1 MLKKNELSEDNSS
14 NKNQPNPK
22 ISETKNQKTS
32 KINKNIINKI
42 HSIKASVNNN
52 SNKLNFIRRKNNF
65 KRNKD
70 ASVKKNTSRSKSKN
84 REITHSFNKNLIKNK
99 ISNENSKKFN
109 NSKSINNNINLTKN
123 YSLNEDNLGKNFF
136 QNNSSN
142 NNMNNNNI
150 IITINN
156 YNKIT
161 PNNIFDTTNINEK
174 KSEVKNINAK
184 RPNKKELQNIKKG
197 NEKKLYNNYINEHD
211 YNLDNN
217 LYNNNIFYNQA
228 IFNKNDNNI
237 NNIIDDNND
246 NLSINTYNTINK
258 SNNIINSNNNT
269 SKREFRN
276 RNLVKKDNK
285 YQDNIILKKKQLE
298 MYSPLSFLKKNL
310 EIDKRILDDAK
321 LKEKINNDNLS
332 SFNNTNINSKFTSQS
347 ELGISDK
354 KDKDKII
361 KDEKDVINNDNI
373 NKSLTDII
381 IDKIEQNI
389 KNKNQVSNIIST
401 LNRIKNTK
409 QLYKNKKLY
418 TKINRKKV
426 KPTSNSNRN
435 NAYLKTHP
443 YKFFDKREKSV
454 NERLYYSRSNSKN
467 ALSNNFN
474 MKYRNFSK
482 NRSSKSNQ
490 KLIDKSFMSENR
502 DFLYK
507 KKKSSKNNLF
517 LSQGQNND
525 KIYTF
530 NNNKNTKLRNIKT
543 EKKQD
548 RKKSDVS
555 DSISINTSIYDIKNS
570 PVLSAINKQIV
581 NDINSNKNTPS
592 KLTFIDTLLN
602 NNKFIDTY
610 ESTTIANIDKH
621 CDSLLSKIN
630 KKLKI
635 KENYINK
642 EEQNDKYHTIN
653 VILDDINL
661 FDNDNNFKNIKICKK
676 LISNASLCRKGL
688 NRPEEDEKINQDTL
702 FKVKFGDLNYSYYG
716 VCDGHGPLGH
726 LVSDYIKSNLTFIV
740 YKHLKS
746 LLLQKSNSKN
756 PNNEMN
762 FHSID
767 DSFINFPKLFKECFI
782 LMESKLVENKSIDIQ
797 LSGTTCISLLFC
809 EDRIISANIGD
820 SRAIKCFYD
829 SNTNKWRYIPLSRD
843 HKPSEQDE
851 ARRIKECK
859 GIIHP
864 YVDDDGKYI
873 GPDRVWNEGEELP
886 GLAMSRSFGDE
897 IAKEVGV
904 YSEPEVKIFPY
915 NNNDKFVVIA
925 SDGLWEYVN
934 NNEVADIVGK
944 YHEMNDCDGAVSKL
958 YEIAKERWVKYDDY
972 IDDISII
979 VVFLDDVKL

>member
-1 MLKKNELSEDNSS
+1 MLNTNTIYCKNHPNRKAYRFCDACKEFICNYCAFHAKHISHFDKIKSFKDLLKTYFPNFQQQNISNLSKYIELFHFILNYNSS
-14 NKNQPNPK
+14 FMP
-22 ISETKNQKTS
+22 
-32 KINKNIINKI
+32 
-42 HSIKASVNNN
+42 
-52 SNKLNFIRRKNNF
+52 F
-65 KRNKD
+65 D
-70 ASVKKNTSRSKSKN
+70 
-84 REITHSFNKNLIKNK
+84 
-99 ISNENSKKFN
+99 
-109 NSKSINNNINLTKN
+109 
-123 YSLNEDNLGKNFF
+123 LNEIMD
-136 QNNSSN
+136 Q
-142 NNMNNNNI
+142 
-150 IITINN
+150 
-156 YNKIT
+156 
-161 PNNIFDTTNINEK
+161 INEK
-174 KSEVKNINAK
+174 FD
-184 RPNKKELQNIKKG
+184 
-197 NEKKLYNNYINEHD
+197 NYINKLVE
-211 YNLDNN
+211 LKMKMKI
-217 LYNNNIFYNQA
+217 LISEKFGILQSTMSEQEKKV
-228 IFNKNDNNI
+228 IETQNKLLILLNDEDVNY
-237 NNIIDDNND
+237 
-246 NLSINTYNTINK
+246 LEKMNTCLEQIRLNK
-258 SNNIINSNNNT
+258 SEKNMIGFI
-269 SKREFRN
+269 EEY
-276 RNLVKKDNK
+276 NK
-285 YQDNIILKKKQLE
+285 LILT
-298 MYSPLSFLKKNL
+298 
-310 EIDKRILDDAK
+310 
-321 LKEKINNDNLS
+321 
-332 SFNNTNINSKFTSQS
+332 SFN
-347 ELGISDK
+347 
-354 KDKDKII
+354 
-361 KDEKDVINNDNI
+361 DEDDFDYKY
-373 NKSLTDII
+373 SL
-381 IDKIEQNI
+381 
-389 KNKNQVSNIIST
+389 
-401 LNRIKNTK
+401 
-409 QLYKNKKLY
+409 Y
-418 TKINRKKV
+418 
-426 KPTSNSNRN
+426 
-435 NAYLKTHP
+435 A
-443 YKFFDKREKSV
+443 
-454 NERLYYSRSNSKN
+454 
-467 ALSNNFN
+467 A
-474 MKYRNFSK
+474 
-482 NRSSKSNQ
+482 Q

-517 LSQGQNND
+517 LSQGQNKD

-661 FDNDNNFKNIKICKK
+661 FDNDSNIKNIKICKK

-746 LLLQKSNSKN
+746 LLLQKSNSKSS
-756 PNNEMN
+756 NNEMN

-864 YVDDDGKYI
+864 YVDDDGKYV

-915 NNNDKFVVIA
+915 NNNDKFIVIA

>member
-1 MLKKNELSEDNSS
+1 
-14 NKNQPNPK
+14 
-22 ISETKNQKTS
+22 
-32 KINKNIINKI
+32 
-42 HSIKASVNNN
+42 
-52 SNKLNFIRRKNNF
+52 
-65 KRNKD
+65 
-70 ASVKKNTSRSKSKN
+70 
-84 REITHSFNKNLIKNK
+84 
-99 ISNENSKKFN
+99 
-109 NSKSINNNINLTKN
+109 
-123 YSLNEDNLGKNFF
+123 
-136 QNNSSN
+136 
-142 NNMNNNNI
+142 
-150 IITINN
+150 
-156 YNKIT
+156 
-161 PNNIFDTTNINEK
+161 
-174 KSEVKNINAK
+174 
-184 RPNKKELQNIKKG
+184 
-197 NEKKLYNNYINEHD
+197 
-211 YNLDNN
+211 
-217 LYNNNIFYNQA
+217 
-228 IFNKNDNNI
+228 
-237 NNIIDDNND
+237 
-246 NLSINTYNTINK
+246 
-258 SNNIINSNNNT
+258 
-269 SKREFRN
+269 
-276 RNLVKKDNK
+276 
-285 YQDNIILKKKQLE
+285 
-298 MYSPLSFLKKNL
+298 
-310 EIDKRILDDAK
+310 
-321 LKEKINNDNLS
+321 
-332 SFNNTNINSKFTSQS
+332 
-347 ELGISDK
+347 
-354 KDKDKII
+354 
-361 KDEKDVINNDNI
+361 
-373 NKSLTDII
+373 
-381 IDKIEQNI
+381 
-389 KNKNQVSNIIST
+389 
-401 LNRIKNTK
+401 
-409 QLYKNKKLY
+409 
-418 TKINRKKV
+418 
-426 KPTSNSNRN
+426 
-435 NAYLKTHP
+435 
-443 YKFFDKREKSV
+443 
-454 NERLYYSRSNSKN
+454 
-467 ALSNNFN
+467 

-517 LSQGQNND
+517 LSQGQNKD

-543 EKKQD
+543 EKQQD

-661 FDNDNNFKNIKICKK
+661 FDNDNNIQNIKICKK

-809 EDRIISANIGD
+809 EDRII
-820 SRAIKCFYD
+820 
-829 SNTNKWRYIPLSRD
+829 
-843 HKPSEQDE
+843 
-851 ARRIKECK
+851 
-859 GIIHP
+859 
-864 YVDDDGKYI
+864 
-873 GPDRVWNEGEELP
+873 
-886 GLAMSRSFGDE
+886 
-897 IAKEVGV
+897 
-904 YSEPEVKIFPY
+904 
-915 NNNDKFVVIA
+915 
-925 SDGLWEYVN
+925 
-934 NNEVADIVGK
+934 
-944 YHEMNDCDGAVSKL
+944 
-958 YEIAKERWVKYDDY
+958 
-972 IDDISII
+972 
-979 VVFLDDVKL
+979 